1 MKTTPLIDHLE
12 AIARAPRRAVAQTRQ
27 SDRRRRESLA
37 RRQAVCVFEE
47 LRARG
52 RRCRQLADA
61 LGVVPRTLAQWRRR
75 HRTAPAT
82 PWRAWRGRPV
92 KESSWLERHAVLEV
106 LDDFGPRVGLPTLRS
121 LFPDLAR
128 SELIEL
134 QKAYRAYY
142 RNTHRISQ
150 ERLKWTSPGRVWA
163 IDHSV
168 PPRPIDGAYPAIL
181 AVRDL
186 ASGSQLAWLPVPA
199 EQARST
205 AVVLTTLF
213 AEHGPP
219 LVLKSD
225 NGSAFR
231 SELVQELLD
240 RHRVVW
246 LPSPVRMP
254 RYNGSC
260 EAGIGSMKVRT
271 LFLAA
276 AASRVGTWSS
286 DDLETARRQAN
297 ALTRPDDSTGPVPDD
312 AWCARS
318 PIADAERTQFRLA
331 VDRHRA
337 TIDQQHSALDTIS
350 YLVHRQAVRRALV
363 ELGLLSITRRSITL
377 PLRYLK
383 MAKIR

>member
-1 MKTTPLIDHLE
+1 MKTTHLMDNLE
-12 AIARAPRRAVAQTRQ
+12 AMARASRRADSQARQ
-27 SDRRRRESLA
+27 SDRRRQEHLA
-37 RRQAVCVFEE
+37 RRQAVCVFEN

-52 RRCRQLADA
+52 RPCRQLADA
-61 LGVVPRTLAQWRRR
+61 IGVVPRTLAQWRRN
-75 HRTAPAT
+75 HRTRPNAP
-82 PWRAWRGRPV
+82 WRGRPV

-106 LDDFGPRVGLPTLRS
+106 LDDFGPRVGLPSLRT
-121 LFPDLAR
+121 LFPNLAR

-142 RNTHRISQ
+142 RSTHRISQ
-150 ERLKWTSPGRVWA
+150 ERLTWSGPGCVWA
-163 IDHSV
+163 IDHSQ
-168 PPRPIDGAYPAIL
+168 PPRPIDGVYPAAL

-186 ASGSQLAWLPVPA
+186 ASGCQLAWLPVPDEEA
-199 EQARST
+199 AST

-231 SELVQELLD
+231 SEFVQELLK
-240 RHRVVW
+240 RHGVIW
-246 LPSPVRMP
+246 LPSPVRTP

-297 ALTRPDDSTGPVPDD
+297 ALTRPDDSAGPVPDD
-312 AWCARS
+312 AWSARS
-318 PIADAERTQFRLA
+318 PITDVERTQFRLA
-331 VDRHRA
+331 VDRHRD
-337 TIDQQHSALDTIS
+337 TIDQRHPALETTG
-350 YLVHRQAVRRALV
+350 YLVHRQAIRRALV

>member
-1 MKTTPLIDHLE
+1 MKTTPMMDNLE
-12 AIARAPRRAVAQTRQ
+12 AMARDSRRAASQTRQ
-27 SDRRRRESLA
+27 SDRRRQEILA

-52 RRCRQLADA
+52 RPCRQLADA
-61 LGVVPRTLAQWRRR
+61 LGIVPRTLAQWRRR
-75 HRTAPAT
+75 HQSAPTT
-82 PWRAWRGRPV
+82 PWRGRPV

-106 LDDFGPRVGLPTLRS
+106 LDDFGPRVGLPSLRT
-121 LFPDLAR
+121 LFPNLAR

-134 QKAYRAYY
+134 QRAYRAYY
-142 RNTHRISQ
+142 RSTHRISQ
-150 ERLKWTSPGRVWA
+150 ERLKWSGPGRVWA
-163 IDHSV
+163 VDHSD
-168 PPRPIDGAYPAIL
+168 PPRPIDGTYPAMI

-186 ASGSQLAWLPVPA
+186 ASGCQLAWLPVPDEEA
-199 EQARST
+199 VST
-205 AVVLTTLF
+205 AVVLSTLF

-219 LVLKSD
+219 LILKSD

-231 SELVQELLD
+231 SELVQELLE

-246 LPSPVRMP
+246 LPSPVRTP

-286 DDLETARRQAN
+286 DDLEAARRQAN
-297 ALTRPDDSTGPVPDD
+297 ALARPNDSAGPVPDD
-312 AWCARS
+312 AWSARS
-318 PIADAERTQFRLA
+318 PITDVERTQFRLV

-337 TIDQQHSALDTIS
+337 TINQRHPVLEVTS

-363 ELGLLSITRRSITL
+363 ELGLLSINRRSITL

>member
-1 MKTTPLIDHLE
+1 MKTTPPMDNLE
-12 AIARAPRRAVAQTRQ
+12 AMARNSRRAAFQTRQ
-27 SDRRRRESLA
+27 SDRRRQESLA

-52 RRCRQLADA
+52 RPCRQLADA

-75 HRTAPAT
+75 HRTAPT
-82 PWRAWRGRPV
+82 MLWRGRPV
-92 KESSWLERHAVLEV
+92 KEASWLERHAVLEV
-106 LDDFGPRVGLPTLRS
+106 LDDFGPRVGLPSLRT
-121 LFPDLAR
+121 LFPNLAR
-128 SELIEL
+128 SEVIEL
-134 QKAYRAYY
+134 QRAYRTYY
-142 RNTHRISQ
+142 RSTHRISR
-150 ERLKWTSPGRVWA
+150 ERLKWSGPGRVWA
-163 IDHSV
+163 IDHSQ
-168 PPRPIDGAYPAIL
+168 PPCPIDGVYPAAL

-186 ASGSQLAWLPVPA
+186 ASGCELAWLPVPDEGA
-199 EQARST
+199 AST
-205 AVVLTTLF
+205 TVVLSTLF

-219 LVLKSD
+219 LILKSD

-231 SELVQELLD
+231 SELVQELLE
-240 RHRVVW
+240 RHGVIW
-246 LPSPVRMP
+246 LPSPVRTP

-312 AWCARS
+312 AWSARS
-318 PIADAERTQFRLA
+318 PITDAERTQFRLA
-331 VDRHRA
+331 VNRHQA
-337 TIDQQHSALDTIS
+337 TIDQQHSVLDTTS